1 MLALVLTLYY
11 GVNAIFS
18 TSFEIPTTQVTQGE
32 FIVALNEN
40 GSIDAKRSMTI
51 SCPRVRGLQITW
63 LAPEGTMVEEGDPVI
78 KFDASQQMT
87 DLSDNQSNLK
97 ININSLERA
106 KKEYTIQEKQL
117 KLDLEKAK
125 RNYDE
130 KKYDAPR
137 IGEEAKMEY

>member
-1 MLALVLTLYY
+1 MKKSYYLVIVLAIVFLLYY
-11 GVNAIFS
+11 GVNAIFT
-18 TSFEIPTTQVTQGE
+18 TSFEIPVAQVSNGE
-32 FIVALNEN
+32 FIISLDEN

-51 SCPRVRGLQITW
+51 SSPRVRGLQITW
-63 LAPEGTMVEEGDPVI
+63 LAPEGIIVEEGAPVI

-87 DLSDNQSNLK
+87 DLADNQSNLK

-130 KKYDAPR
+130 KK
-137 IGEEAKMEY
+137 